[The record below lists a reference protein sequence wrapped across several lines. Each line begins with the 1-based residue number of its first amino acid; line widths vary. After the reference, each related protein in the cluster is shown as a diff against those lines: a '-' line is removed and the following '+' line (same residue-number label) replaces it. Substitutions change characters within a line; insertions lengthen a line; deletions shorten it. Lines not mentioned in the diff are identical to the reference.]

1 MRHPAASASWAAAIT
16 GIAYPRP
23 QFPSLVYYS
32 ISSSREQVWFSTKT
46 PPRPTSP
53 SSKTSS
59 YNPVSGMWDNYKHKT
74 SKQNFKQQMED
85 IANVEKWNLSA
96 YREILFKTAN
106 SWAAKVPLLGS
117 SAEVK
122 NAKESLK
129 VADSIMD
136 VLGRQATLEILYNM
150 SRLEKLKAADG
161 ARVALER
168 IEKEVLNFESAVG
181 PKS

>member
-1 MRHPAASASWAAAIT
+1 
-16 GIAYPRP
+16 
-23 QFPSLVYYS
+23 
-32 ISSSREQVWFSTKT
+32 
-46 PPRPTSP
+46 
-53 SSKTSS
+53 
-59 YNPVSGMWDNYKHKT
+59 
-74 SKQNFKQQMED
+74 MED